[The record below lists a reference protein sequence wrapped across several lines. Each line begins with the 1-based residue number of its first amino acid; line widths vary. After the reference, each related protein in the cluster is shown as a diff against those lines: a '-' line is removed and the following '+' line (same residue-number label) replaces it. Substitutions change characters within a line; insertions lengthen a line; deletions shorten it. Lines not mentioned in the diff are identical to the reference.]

1 MAARKN
7 STKRKMSVAANSAV
21 SQNNI
26 VECSEEMADI
36 IKRIVVR
43 EGEDSEVVICIVVSC
58 GGGLI
63 NGTTDHFSCASWV
76 FLVAG
81 LNNYYKCL
89 YK

>member
-7 STKRKMSVAANSAV
+7 STKRKVSIAANSAV

-43 EGEDSEVVICIVVSC
+43 EEEKLEVVSSVSVC
-58 GGGLI
+58 G
-63 NGTTDHFSCASWV
+63 CRASNE
-76 FLVAG
+76 G
-81 LNNYYKCL
+81 
-89 YK
+89 

>member
-7 STKRKMSVAANSAV
+7 STKRKVSIAANSAV

-43 EGEDSEVVICIVVSC
+43 EEEKLEVVI
-58 GGGLI
+58 
-63 NGTTDHFSCASWV
+63 
-76 FLVAG
+76 
-81 LNNYYKCL
+81 
-89 YK
+89 

>member
-43 EGEDSEVVICIVVSC
+43 EAEDSEVVI
-58 GGGLI
+58 
-63 NGTTDHFSCASWV
+63 
-76 FLVAG
+76 
-81 LNNYYKCL
+81 
-89 YK
+89 

>member
-43 EGEDSEVVICIVVSC
+43 EGEDTEVVDRVNRASNEGSRRFYNQ
-58 GGGLI
+58 GGGP
-63 NGTTDHFSCASWV
+63 
-76 FLVAG
+76 
-81 LNNYYKCL
+81 Y
-89 YK
+89 

>member
-7 STKRKMSVAANSAV
+7 STKRKVSIAANSAV

-43 EGEDSEVVICIVVSC
+43 EGEKLYSCYIVVSC
-58 GGGLI
+58 DGGVI
-63 NGTTDHFSCASWV
+63 NGTTDHFSCAPRV

-81 LNNYYKCL
+81 YGNYTKCL
-89 YK
+89 CK